1 MRIATCKW
9 QRERWRWWYE
19 SEIKKFEILKV
30 GGGQCNVY
38 TMVKQQYGY
47 FNVCVNYSTSMDNN
61 YFHRKGAPDI
71 FSTHMCTCTVQVP
84 VIKKIVDDCSDKIPL
99 VTPCECTVYFFVS
112 SFCVHVANRINFF
125 VIFWNGK

>member
-19 SEIKKFEILKV
+19 SEIKKCEILKV

-71 FSTHMCTCTVQVP
+71 FSTLMYVHMYMYVC
-84 VIKKIVDDCSDKIPL
+84 
-99 VTPCECTVYFFVS
+99 
-112 SFCVHVANRINFF
+112 INYMYL
-125 VIFWNGK
+125 

>member
-19 SEIKKFEILKV
+19 SEIKNFEILKV

-47 FNVCVNYSTSMDNN
+47 FNVCVNYPVLCIHGHPWTTIISTERGHLI
-61 YFHRKGAPDI
+61 YLAP
-71 FSTHMCTCTVQVP
+71 
-84 VIKKIVDDCSDKIPL
+84 IV
-99 VTPCECTVYFFVS
+99 
-112 SFCVHVANRINFF
+112 
-125 VIFWNGK
+125 

>member
-71 FSTHMCTCTVQVP
+71 DIFST
-84 VIKKIVDDCSDKIPL
+84 PL
-99 VTPCECTVYFFVS
+99 LMQ
-112 SFCVHVANRINFF
+112 AQ
-125 VIFWNGK
+125 

>member
-1 MRIATCKW
+1 MWQCVQTAGTPWVVQKILFSYFPFQKITKKLMRFATCKW

-30 GGGQCNVY
+30 GWGQCNVY

-71 FSTHMCTCTVQVP
+71 Y
-84 VIKKIVDDCSDKIPL
+84 I
-99 VTPCECTVYFFVS
+99 
-112 SFCVHVANRINFF
+112 
-125 VIFWNGK
+125 

>member
-71 FSTHMCTCTVQVP
+71 HVFSTHIHTYVYICGTCSTSIYLVFYTHSLLQVP
-84 VIKKIVDDCSDKIPL
+84 GGGIDS
-99 VTPCECTVYFFVS
+99 
-112 SFCVHVANRINFF
+112 R
-125 VIFWNGK
+125 

>member
-1 MRIATCKW
+1 MAVCTDGWNAMGGARNPFFLLSIPKNHKKVNAIATCKW

-71 FSTHMCTCTVQVP
+71 FSTLYIVYTCT
-84 VIKKIVDDCSDKIPL
+84 L
-99 VTPCECTVYFFVS
+99 
-112 SFCVHVANRINFF
+112 FCFLYTLYT
-125 VIFWNGK
+125 WYL